1 MHSVFSDQGCVSSLQ
16 SSPPLI
22 SSEKERSEPRSKR
35 LSLSWLSTAN
45 IIFVTMAF
53 VAPRAASYLVS
64 PQSRRSMSSVASHS
78 TLVPLLTPSRKLRT
92 ELLDTYHPGTG
103 YYLLSYL
110 PSTTQPPFKDFHQQN
125 VENLEKKQKNNFT
138 LAVGKA
144 IDTLRDDVPTMMT
157 EAPDLSIFSE
167 DVVLTDANGNQI
179 VKGLKSYGGF
189 LEGLRWATRL
199 TLSTPTIKVRQ
210 DASDQRKTIRE
221 FAVEEIA
228 TRLTPPCASFIYVFI
243 PSKVLSLRYLD
254 WRSEISVR
262 FTVEVE
268 SPLGL
273 EPLIFDAVSA
283 YKLDS
288 KGLIYEH
295 RIDDMMRNHL
305 FDRPPLIQVPQLW
318 GKLASPLPTPF

>member
-1 MHSVFSDQGCVSSLQ
+1 
-16 SSPPLI
+16 
-22 SSEKERSEPRSKR
+22 
-35 LSLSWLSTAN
+35 
-45 IIFVTMAF
+45 MAF

-199 TLSTPTIKVRQ
+199 TLSTPTIKV
-210 DASDQRKTIRE
+210 
-221 FAVEEIA
+221 
-228 TRLTPPCASFIYVFI
+228 
-243 PSKVLSLRYLD
+243 LSLRYLD

-318 GKLASPLPTPF
+318 GKLASPVPTPF

>member
-64 PQSRRSMSSVASHS
+64 PQARRSMSSVASHS

-199 TLSTPTIKVRQ
+199 TLSTPTIKV
-210 DASDQRKTIRE
+210 
-221 FAVEEIA
+221 
-228 TRLTPPCASFIYVFI
+228 
-243 PSKVLSLRYLD
+243 LSLRYLD

>member
-199 TLSTPTIKVRQ
+199 TLSTPTIKV
-210 DASDQRKTIRE
+210 
-221 FAVEEIA
+221 
-228 TRLTPPCASFIYVFI
+228 
-243 PSKVLSLRYLD
+243 LSLRYLD